1 MASPALAL
9 TQTSLEAARSKLRL
23 VTDELEAVSP
33 ELLDEMLTELVAW
46 FEEPIAANLI
56 WPSVAAVAGDD
67 GQRRRYVEIADGWR
81 AFADNLLA
89 LVSSWG
95 PRLAPARPEL
105 AERLARV
112 GGERAAEL
120 LDLAGVLRCLMDAPD
135 GRVTE
140 AQAASAEALRFE
152 AAKQLVFTLHDDA
165 FARLAR

>member
-9 TQTSLEAARSKLRL
+9 TQASIEAARSKLRS
-23 VTDELEAVSP
+23 VTDELEASSK
-33 ELLDEMLTELVAW
+33 LFDEMLTKLVAW
-46 FEEPIAANLI
+46 LEGLTATNLV
-56 WPSVAAVAGDD
+56 WPSIAAVAGDD

-81 AFADNLLA
+81 AFADDLSA
-89 LVSSWG
+89 FVSAWG
-95 PRLAPARPEL
+95 PRLAPTRPDL
-105 AERLARV
+105 AERLARA

-120 LDLAGVLRCLMDAPD
+120 LEFAGVLRCLMDAPD
-135 GRVTE
+135 DRVTE